1 MAMVYQKGTVF
12 LQGTREKKWYG
23 KFRVYLRDREGK
35 EVEKTRKVVLGPK
48 AKLRKWEAEER
59 LQEVILQEN
68 GRNTSSP
75 VPVFDDSVTFG
86 WFVAERYLPMRRG
99 RWRAATQKNTEYEIK
114 RYLLSTLR
122 DLPLRK
128 AGPFELQVLLNQLAE
143 GYSDSV
149 VRHAYVNLKAI
160 FRTARKLKFLSE
172 NPAEDVAMPETKP
185 VNRPVLAAAQI
196 ADLISAIDDLRD
208 LCVLCVGVFCGTRA
222 SEVFGLQWK
231 SWQGDWLIPYGTAY
245 DGQFF
250 PGKLKTLQSRESMPV
265 PEHIRPVIGAWK
277 EVCPDT
283 SPDALMFPTFG
294 RKSRTGQ
301 DVPQSSKNF
310 LRWRVFPIAERLGI
324 PRRLITFQVMRRT
337 LGTDLQQFGSM
348 KDAQR
353 ILRHADIKT
362 TGNVYVQAIPESVM
376 GAINRRTASIFEEFG
391 KARNTTVPNGSKFC
405 FGESVSA

>member
-1 MAMVYQKGTVF
+1 MVYQKGTVF
-12 LQGTREKKWYG
+12 LQGAREKKWYG
-23 KFRVYLRDREGK
+23 KFRVYLCDRDGK

-59 LQEVILQEN
+59 LQEVIRLEN
-68 GRNTSSP
+68 GNPGSNS
-75 VPVFDDSVTFG
+75 VPVFDDSVTVG

-114 RYLLSTLR
+114 KYLLSFLG

-128 AGPFELQVLLNQLAE
+128 AGTFELQVLLNRLAKD
-143 GYSDSV
+143 YSDSV

-160 FRTARKLKFLSE
+160 FRTARKMKFISE

-185 VNRPVLAAAQI
+185 VDRPVLAATQI
-196 ADLISAIDDLRD
+196 ADLINAIDDPRD
-208 LCVLCVGVFCGTRA
+208 LCLLCIGIFCGTRA

-231 SWQGDWLIPYGTAY
+231 SWQEDKLVPYGTVFE
-245 DGQFF
+245 GQFF

-265 PEHIRPVIGAWK
+265 PEHIRPMIEAWK
-277 EVCPDT
+277 EICPDT

-294 RKSRTGQ
+294 RKSRIGQ
-301 DVPQSSKNF
+301 DVPQCSKNF

-324 PRRLITFQVMRRT
+324 PRRLMTFQVMRRT

-376 GAINRRTASIFEEFG
+376 GAINRRTASIFESSG
-391 KARNTTVPNGSKFC
+391 KARNATVPNGSKLS
-405 FGESVSA
+405 FGGSASD

>member
-1 MAMVYQKGTVF
+1 VAMVYQKGTVF
-12 LQGTREKKWYG
+12 LQGTRVKKWYG
-23 KFRVYLRDREGK
+23 KFRVYLRGQDGK

-59 LQEVILQEN
+59 LQEIIRQEN
-68 GRNTSSP
+68 GFHSGREAL
-75 VPVFDDSVTFG
+75 VYDDSVTVG

-99 RWRAATQKNTEYEIK
+99 RWRVATQKNTEYGIK

-128 AGPFELQVLLNQLAE
+128 AGTFELQILLNRLAK
-143 GYSDSV
+143 GYSDAV
-149 VRHAYVNLKAI
+149 VRHAYVNMKAI
-160 FRTARKLKFLSE
+160 FRTARKLKFIPE
-172 NPAEDVAMPETKP
+172 NPAEDVVMPETKP
-185 VNRPVLAAAQI
+185 VDRPVLKATQI
-196 ADLISAIDDLRD
+196 ADLISAIEDPRD
-208 LCVLCVGVFCGTRA
+208 LCLLCVGVFCGTRA

-231 SWQGDWLIPYGTAY
+231 SWQGDSLVPYGTVY
-245 DGQFF
+245 EGQFF
-250 PGKLKTLQSRESMPV
+250 PGKLKTVQSRDSMPV
-265 PEHIRPVIGAWK
+265 PEQICPIIEAWK

-310 LRWRVFPIAERLGI
+310 LRARVAPIATRLGI
-324 PRRLITFQVMRRT
+324 PRRLVTFQVMRRT

-348 KDAQR
+348 KDTQR

-376 GAINRRTASIFEEFG
+376 AAINRRTAWIFEELC
-391 KARNTTVPNGSKFC
+391 KTRSTA
-405 FGESVSA
+405 A